1 MARCIGDGPA
11 VIGLECLPLSSSPR
25 HWVQVAAVAFKSPPL
40 CSSCRRCVQVTAVA
54 FELPPLHSNIAS
66 LPLCFGVGVVVV
78 IFLHPRLEA
87 FTLASPAPRSCHLHL
102 LELALA
108 WTSSSSSRRPHPCLN
123 FLIRRLSELVFSSSK
138 SPPSSLLAR
147 LRMNTRPSPCTAGIP
162 GLEYSLPVHGLG
174 GPEGLV
180 GVRRRRQLF
189 VVLAAAAAGAT
200 IVIVVIAAAAAGV
213 VVVVVVVAEVNA
225 VLLVVVIAAA
235 GVIVVAIV
243 TAVIV
248 AISWCWDQR

>member
-1 MARCIGDGPA
+1 MARCVGDGPA

-40 CSSCRRCVQVTAVA
+40 RSSRCRCVRVAAVV
-54 FELPPLHSNIAS
+54 FEYRVATVVFRSGRRRGDLPSPSS
-66 LPLCFGVGVVVV
+66 QSP
-78 IFLHPRLEA
+78 FLRLEA

-200 IVIVVIAAAAAGV
+200 IVIVVVAAAAAGV